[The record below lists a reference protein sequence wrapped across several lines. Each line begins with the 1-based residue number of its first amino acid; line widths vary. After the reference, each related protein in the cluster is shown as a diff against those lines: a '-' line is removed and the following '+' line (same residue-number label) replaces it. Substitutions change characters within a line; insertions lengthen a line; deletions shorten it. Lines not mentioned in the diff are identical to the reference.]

1 MQIISIINQ
10 KGGVGKTTTVINLA
24 AGLSQQNKKIL
35 VIDLDPQGNAT
46 TGLGLSNMENSTD
59 TIYGVLNG
67 TKEISEVIKKTQ
79 FENLDLITSNVDL
92 SGLEVETAEDANRA
106 FILKLKLTSYLNNS
120 RGLYDYIL
128 IDCPPSLSLL
138 TVMALVSSHSLVVPL
153 QTEFFALE
161 GLTQLMKTI
170 ERIKVSLNP
179 ELMIRGI
186 LLTMYDKRNK
196 LSSQVEKEARDY
208 FNEKV
213 YSTVIPR
220 NVRLSEAPSHGMP
233 VLIYDKSCPGSKS
246 YFSFTDE
253 FINQETTIGSA
264 CIMDSNKI
272 KKGLGRGLSS
282 LIGET
287 KVETLKNQLSI
298 SDLIPNKYQPRKIF
312 DEDNLNDLT
321 NSIKERGIL
330 QPIIVRKSNDDK
342 SKFEIIAGERRWL
355 AAQKAGLHTVPVVI
369 TEADD
374 LKSLEFAIVENV
386 QRHDLNP
393 LEEAQGYKRLIDEFN
408 YDQEKVSKFIG
419 KSRSH
424 ITNSL
429 RLLTLPLEV
438 IKLIETQKLTA
449 GHAKIL
455 VGLENSSFVANKI
468 VEKKLSVRQAESFVK
483 IFKNKRQKPNNVKD
497 ANIKDLEISVSNKI
511 GLNVLIK
518 NKKNNKGKIT
528 FEYKGLD
535 QLNKII
541 DIIKSNY

>member
-1 MQIISIINQ
+1 
-10 KGGVGKTTTVINLA
+10 
-24 AGLSQQNKKIL
+24 
-35 VIDLDPQGNAT
+35 
-46 TGLGLSNMENSTD
+46 
-59 TIYGVLNG
+59 
-67 TKEISEVIKKTQ
+67 
-79 FENLDLITSNVDL
+79 
-92 SGLEVETAEDANRA
+92 
-106 FILKLKLTSYLNNS
+106 
-120 RGLYDYIL
+120 
-128 IDCPPSLSLL
+128 
-138 TVMALVSSHSLVVPL
+138 
-153 QTEFFALE
+153 
-161 GLTQLMKTI
+161 
-170 ERIKVSLNP
+170 
-179 ELMIRGI
+179 
-186 LLTMYDKRNK
+186 
-196 LSSQVEKEARDY
+196 
-208 FNEKV
+208 
-213 YSTVIPR
+213 
-220 NVRLSEAPSHGMP
+220 
-233 VLIYDKSCPGSKS
+233 
-246 YFSFTDE
+246 
-253 FINQETTIGSA
+253 
-264 CIMDSNKI
+264 MDSNKI

-287 KVETLKNQLSI
+287 KIEASKNQLSI
-298 SDLIPNKYQPRKIF
+298 SDLIPNKYQPRKFF

-374 LKSLEFAIVENV
+374 LKSLEYAIVENV

-518 NKKNNKGKIT
+518 NKKNNKGNIT

>member
-1 MQIISIINQ
+1 
-10 KGGVGKTTTVINLA
+10 
-24 AGLSQQNKKIL
+24 
-35 VIDLDPQGNAT
+35 
-46 TGLGLSNMENSTD
+46 
-59 TIYGVLNG
+59 
-67 TKEISEVIKKTQ
+67 
-79 FENLDLITSNVDL
+79 
-92 SGLEVETAEDANRA
+92 
-106 FILKLKLTSYLNNS
+106 
-120 RGLYDYIL
+120 
-128 IDCPPSLSLL
+128 
-138 TVMALVSSHSLVVPL
+138 
-153 QTEFFALE
+153 
-161 GLTQLMKTI
+161 
-170 ERIKVSLNP
+170 
-179 ELMIRGI
+179 
-186 LLTMYDKRNK
+186 
-196 LSSQVEKEARDY
+196 
-208 FNEKV
+208 
-213 YSTVIPR
+213 
-220 NVRLSEAPSHGMP
+220 
-233 VLIYDKSCPGSKS
+233 
-246 YFSFTDE
+246 
-253 FINQETTIGSA
+253 
-264 CIMDSNKI
+264 MDSNKI

-282 LIGET
+282 LMGET

-374 LKSLEFAIVENV
+374 LKSLEYAIVENV

-518 NKKNNKGKIT
+518 NNKNNKGKIS